1 MVSDPR
7 RWWSRTVDES
17 ANRHI
22 DSVARARFNIT
33 RPGESAPA
41 SRRREPRGENR
52 RACRRGRRGARA
64 CVRAR
69 ARMASEAP
77 TRRGEQRVTA
87 GSSRRFAGAKIARP
101 ALFLGGGA
109 SSSFEV
115 SGARIAASQ
124 STRRRVAAM
133 DAPTPMVSPIK
144 ENDGKVRPRPRD
156 DRGRRPKTPRPLRRF
171 ANSARSQPRGCL
183 STLTPPLPF
192 PPSRSNSASATAT
205 HPPK

>member
-101 ALFLGGGA
+101 ALV
-109 SSSFEV
+109 V
-115 SGARIAASQ
+115 SGRWRVHHLSRSLGRASPRRSPRDAASPPW
-124 STRRRVAAM
+124 TLRRRWCLPSRKTTARCVRARATTAV
-133 DAPTPMVSPIK
+133 DDPNSLAPFVVSPTQHDP
-144 ENDGKVRPRPRD
+144 NLVVAF
-156 DRGRRPKTPRPLRRF
+156 RR
-171 ANSARSQPRGCL
+171 
-183 STLTPPLPF
+183 
-192 PPSRSNSASATAT
+192 
-205 HPPK
+205 